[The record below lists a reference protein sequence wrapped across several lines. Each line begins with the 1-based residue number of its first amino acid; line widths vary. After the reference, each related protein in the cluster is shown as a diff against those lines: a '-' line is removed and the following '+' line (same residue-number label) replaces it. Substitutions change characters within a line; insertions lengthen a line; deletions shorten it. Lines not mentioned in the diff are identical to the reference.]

1 MPTIDNLVLEINSN
15 SVDAERG
22 LDSVAKALERL
33 RTFSSNQR
41 GLGVVA
47 RGIRSIADASNSMNM
62 TGVQSLNEMTNALNR
77 MGALNNIK
85 LSSSFASQIKAIGDA
100 SRSLGGVDFSPVS
113 NLATSLAPLSGVG
126 KATNLNN
133 VVNTLRKLP
142 EAINNINK
150 IDSSK
155 IKEFAD
161 KVEELRKSVHPLAE
175 EMRAVSA
182 GFSSLPKNI
191 QKAINANEK
200 LTASNNKTTSSFSRM
215 IKQIFSFGAAYYAIK
230 NVFEKV
236 MGAFKESN
244 AYVEA
249 LNLADIT
256 LGKNAEGAKAYAEQ
270 VERLAGINQVEWLS
284 NLGTLNQMFT
294 GFGVGADK
302 AAHMSQQLTQLAYDI
317 QSAYNAADLTEVMRR
332 LQSGITGEV
341 EGMRR
346 YGVDL
351 TNASMQ
357 EYLHARGIETKVSAL
372 SQAQKAMVRYNM
384 IMESTSNI
392 QGDLARTIATPA
404 NALRI
409 LSNQVSI
416 AARYF
421 GQLVSVIATAVI
433 PIMQAVVKAIAF
445 AAQAL
450 AALFGYTLPSIS
462 GGGGEIANGFDGVA
476 DSIGGVGGAAS
487 DAKKEMKGLLAS
499 FDEIN
504 VIQQEASAGGGGGG
518 AGGGGINLDDFMLD
532 PGYDFLAGLKKDEN
546 SFYNQMVALIED
558 RDWYGLGKLLG
569 NKFNEIV
576 DGADFAGFGRK
587 LGVGFDGAL
596 EFLNA
601 AIYTFDFFSLG
612 AKIARFV
619 NNALSSVNFKNV
631 GSILSAKL
639 IIAWDLVIGFLTELD
654 WSTVAQSISDT
665 IVGAVDSFTD
675 WLDETDW
682 KTISAQIYNK
692 IKGIF
697 DGLQSGEIA
706 YSVSSFIGSGISSGV
721 ELVGGT
727 AGAIWADLKSYFQP
741 YIDAAGGSVAQGIY
755 DGVVAFDAISKFGR
769 WVMENIIKPIDDK
782 LEEHFGVRPVET
794 FLNNIRS
801 TIEPILT
808 GTTEWIQTNVID
820 VITSKCEA
828 MGIDVEQ
835 FLSDPWNSFKK
846 LILGDGSNSGIL
858 NDILSKLK
866 EWAGRIWT
874 DIAPSVMSA
883 AKDIGN
889 GLGQG
894 IIDAFKSTIAGK
906 LVATAKV
913 VIPGTKENKSV
924 AKEVTNIITDALGWN
939 ESKKGANF
947 AAGGFP
953 EIGQLFIAREAGPE
967 LVGQMGHRTAVANN
981 SQIVE
986 GISIGVTQANVGVE
1000 QRIERL
1006 IRVGEALLA
1015 KDNTVE
1021 IKPSAALGRVNKQSE
1036 KMYSRITGI
1045 G

>member
-1 MPTIDNLVLEINSN
+1 MPTIDNLVLEIESN
-15 SVDAERG
+15 SVNAERG
-22 LDSVAKALERL
+22 LDSLAKALERL
-33 RTFSSNQR
+33 RTSSSNQR

-47 RGIRSIADASNSMNM
+47 KGIRSIADSTNSMSM

-100 SRSLGGVDFSPVS
+100 ARSLGGVDFSPVS
-113 NLATSLAPLSGVG
+113 NLSTSLAPLSGVG

-155 IKEFAD
+155 ISEFAN

-215 IKQIFSFGAAYYAIK
+215 IKQMFSFGAAYYVIK

-270 VERLAGINQVEWLS
+270 VERLAGINQVEWLT
-284 NLGTLNQMFT
+284 NLGTMNQMFT
-294 GFGVGADK
+294 GFGVGADQ

-351 TNASMQ
+351 TNASMK

-416 AARYF
+416 ASRYF

-462 GGGGEIANGFDGVA
+462 GGGEVASGFDSVA

-504 VIQQEASAGGGGGG
+504 VIQQETSSGGGGGG
-518 AGGGGINLDDFMLD
+518 AGGGGVNFDDFLLD
-532 PGYDFLAGLKKDEN
+532 PGYDFLAGLTEDEN
-546 SFYNQMVALIED
+546 SLFNKVIALAKAGKWEE
-558 RDWYGLGKLLG
+558 LGAVVSESITDAILSIDAA
-569 NKFNEIV
+569 NI
-576 DGADFAGFGRK
+576 GRTMM
-587 LGVGFDGAL
+587 GIINRAAEFCVGFL
-596 EFLNA
+596 RNA
-601 AIYTFDFFSLG
+601 SDTNWAIGEQIGVL
-612 AKIARFV
+612 IQ
-619 NNALSSVNFKNV
+619 SSVETADWETIGQTIGN
-631 GSILSAKL
+631 L
-639 IIAWDLVIGFLTELD
+639 IGLKFTALPTVIAGAISQLD
-654 WSTVAQSISDT
+654 WSVIAKAIGDAVIGSIRGIDWQVNSAMKPIQDRIYEWAISVDFGDAGEALSMALDKMFVAAFNLAKTVLDGISEDFKTWLGGIWDEWGNVITAGVSIALAGIAV
-665 IVGAVDSFTD
+665 IVGGIPGAIATVLLALVMLFTNATTALAEGAESAGNYINTNFIQPVINWFDQLMWDVAFAMYDLGVYIQEALAGVANWIKTNVCDPISQFFKDMINKLIDGVNWLISKINTLNFSIPAKSWKVLGKTFTFPGATIGFTD
-675 WLDETDW
+675 IP
-682 KTISAQIYNK
+682 TI
-692 IKGIF
+692 
-697 DGLQSGEIA
+697 
-706 YSVSSFIGSGISSGV
+706 
-721 ELVGGT
+721 
-727 AGAIWADLKSYFQP
+727 P
-741 YIDAAGGSVAQGIY
+741 
-755 DGVVAFDAISKFGR
+755 
-769 WVMENIIKPIDDK
+769 K
-782 LEEHFGVRPVET
+782 LAE
-794 FLNNIRS
+794 
-801 TIEPILT
+801 
-808 GTTEWIQTNVID
+808 
-820 VITSKCEA
+820 
-828 MGIDVEQ
+828 
-835 FLSDPWNSFKK
+835 
-846 LILGDGSNSGIL
+846 
-858 NDILSKLK
+858 
-866 EWAGRIWT
+866 
-874 DIAPSVMSA
+874 
-883 AKDIGN
+883 
-889 GLGQG
+889 
-894 IIDAFKSTIAGK
+894 
-906 LVATAKV
+906 
-913 VIPGTKENKSV
+913 
-924 AKEVTNIITDALGWN
+924 
-939 ESKKGANF
+939 
-947 AAGGFP
+947 GGFP
-953 EIGQLFIAREAGPE
+953 EIGQLFIANEAGPE
-967 LVGQMGHRTAVANN
+967 LVGQMGNRTAVANTA
-981 SQIVE
+981 QIVE

-1021 IKPSAALGRVNKQSE
+1021 IKPSAALGRVNRKSE
-1036 KMYSRITGI
+1036 QLYVKAGGRA
-1045 G
+1045 

>member
-133 VVNTLRKLP
+133 VVNTLRKIP

-215 IKQIFSFGAAYYAIK
+215 IKQIFSFGAAYYTIK

-236 MGAFKESN
+236 MDAFKESN

-462 GGGGEIANGFDGVA
+462 GGGEVASGFDSVA

-504 VIQQEASAGGGGGG
+504 VIQQETSAGGGGGG
-518 AGGGGINLDDFMLD
+518 AGGGGVNFDDFLLD
-532 PGYDFLAGLKKDEN
+532 PGYDFLAGLTEDEN
-546 SFYNQMVALIED
+546 SLFNKVIALAKAGKWEE
-558 RDWYGLGKLLG
+558 LGAVVSESITDAILSIDAA
-569 NKFNEIV
+569 NI
-576 DGADFAGFGRK
+576 GRTMM
-587 LGVGFDGAL
+587 GVINRAAEFCVGFLRNASDTNWAIGEQIGVMIQTSVETADWETIGQTIGNLIGLKFTALPTIIAGAL
-596 EFLNA
+596 
-601 AIYTFDFFSLG
+601 SQ
-612 AKIARFV
+612 
-619 NNALSSVNFKNV
+619 
-631 GSILSAKL
+631 
-639 IIAWDLVIGFLTELD
+639 LD
-654 WSTVAQSISDT
+654 WSVIAKAIGDAVMGAIQGIDWQVNSAMKPLEDRIYEWAVSVDFGDAGEALSKVLDAMFIGAFNLTKTILDSISEDFKTWLGGIWDDWGNT
-665 IVGAVDSFTD
+665 ILAGVSIALAAV
-675 WLDETDW
+675 
-682 KTISAQIYNK
+682 A
-692 IKGIF
+692 
-697 DGLQSGEIA
+697 
-706 YSVSSFIGSGISSGV
+706 V
-721 ELVGGT
+721 LVGGIP
-727 AGAIWADLKSYFQP
+727 GAIAVGLLSLVMLFSDATTALAEGAESAGNYLNTNFIQPVINWFDQLMWDVSFAMYDLGVYIQEALAGVADWIKTNVCDPISQFFKEMINKL
-741 YIDAAGGSVAQGIY
+741 I
-755 DGVVAFDAISKFGR
+755 DGVNWLISKINTLNFSIPAKSWTVLG
-769 WVMENIIKPIDDK
+769 K
-782 LEEHFGVRPVET
+782 T
-794 FLNNIRS
+794 FKFPGA
-801 TIEPILT
+801 TI
-808 GTTEWIQTNVID
+808 G
-820 VITSKCEA
+820 
-828 MGIDVEQ
+828 
-835 FLSDPWNSFKK
+835 F
-846 LILGDGSNSGIL
+846 
-858 NDILSKLK
+858 
-866 EWAGRIWT
+866 T
-874 DIAPSVMSA
+874 DIP
-883 AKDIGN
+883 
-889 GLGQG
+889 
-894 IIDAFKSTIAGK
+894 TIPK
-906 LVATAKV
+906 LA
-913 VIPGTKENKSV
+913 E
-924 AKEVTNIITDALGWN
+924 
-939 ESKKGANF
+939 
-947 AAGGFP
+947 GGFP
-953 EIGQLFIAREAGPE
+953 EIGQLFIANEAGPE
-967 LVGQMGHRTAVANN
+967 LVGQMGNRTAVANT

-1006 IRVGEALLA
+1006 IRVGEAILA
-1015 KDNTVE
+1015 KENTVE
-1021 IKPSAALGRVNKQSE
+1021 LVPSAALGRLHTQSE
-1036 KMYSRITGI
+1036 KMRVKSDGR
-1045 G
+1045 

>member
-1 MPTIDNLVLEINSN
+1 MPTIDNLVLEIEFN
-15 SVDAERG
+15 SVNAERG
-22 LDSVAKALERL
+22 LDSLAKALERL
-33 RTFSSNQR
+33 RTSSSNQR

-47 RGIRSIADASNSMNM
+47 KGIRSIADSTNSMSM

-100 SRSLGGVDFSPVS
+100 ARSLGGVDFSPVS

-155 IKEFAD
+155 ISEFAN

-215 IKQIFSFGAAYYAIK
+215 IKQMFSFGAAYYVIK

-270 VERLAGINQVEWLS
+270 VERLAGINQVEWMT
-284 NLGTLNQMFT
+284 NLGTMNQMFT
-294 GFGVGADK
+294 GFGVGADQ

-351 TNASMQ
+351 TNASMK

-416 AARYF
+416 ASRYF

-462 GGGGEIANGFDGVA
+462 GGGEVASGFDSVA

-504 VIQQEASAGGGGGG
+504 VIQQETSSGGGGGG
-518 AGGGGINLDDFMLD
+518 AGGGGVNFDDFLLD
-532 PGYDFLAGLKKDEN
+532 PGYDFLAGLTEDEN
-546 SFYNQMVALIED
+546 SLFNKVIALAKAGKWEE
-558 RDWYGLGKLLG
+558 LGAVVSESITDAILSIDAANIG
-569 NKFNEIV
+569 RTMMGIINRAAEFC
-576 DGADFAGFGRK
+576 AGFLRNASDTNWAIGEQI
-587 LGVGFDGAL
+587 GVL
-596 EFLNA
+596 
-601 AIYTFDFFSLG
+601 IQ
-612 AKIARFV
+612 
-619 NNALSSVNFKNV
+619 SSVETADWETIGHTIGN
-631 GSILSAKL
+631 L
-639 IIAWDLVIGFLTELD
+639 IGLKFTALPTVIAGAISQLD
-654 WSTVAQSISDT
+654 WSVIAKAIGDAVIGSIRGIDWQVNSAMKPIQDRIYEWAISVDFGDAGEALSMALDKMFVAAFNLAKTVLDGISEDFKTWLGGIWDEWGNVITAGVSIALAGIAV
-665 IVGAVDSFTD
+665 IVGGIPGAIATVLLALVMLFTNATTALAEGAESAGNYINTNFIQPVINWFDQLMWDVAFAMYDLGVYIQLALAGVANWIKTNVCDPISQFFKDMINKLIDGVNWLISKINTLNFSIPAKSWKVLGKTFTFPGATIGFTD
-675 WLDETDW
+675 IP
-682 KTISAQIYNK
+682 TI
-692 IKGIF
+692 
-697 DGLQSGEIA
+697 
-706 YSVSSFIGSGISSGV
+706 
-721 ELVGGT
+721 
-727 AGAIWADLKSYFQP
+727 P
-741 YIDAAGGSVAQGIY
+741 
-755 DGVVAFDAISKFGR
+755 
-769 WVMENIIKPIDDK
+769 K
-782 LEEHFGVRPVET
+782 LAE
-794 FLNNIRS
+794 
-801 TIEPILT
+801 
-808 GTTEWIQTNVID
+808 
-820 VITSKCEA
+820 
-828 MGIDVEQ
+828 
-835 FLSDPWNSFKK
+835 
-846 LILGDGSNSGIL
+846 
-858 NDILSKLK
+858 
-866 EWAGRIWT
+866 
-874 DIAPSVMSA
+874 
-883 AKDIGN
+883 
-889 GLGQG
+889 
-894 IIDAFKSTIAGK
+894 
-906 LVATAKV
+906 
-913 VIPGTKENKSV
+913 
-924 AKEVTNIITDALGWN
+924 
-939 ESKKGANF
+939 
-947 AAGGFP
+947 GGFP
-953 EIGQLFIAREAGPE
+953 EIGQLFIANEDGPE
-967 LVGQMGHRTAVANN
+967 LVGQMGNKTAVANTA
-981 SQIVE
+981 QIVE

-1021 IKPSAALGRVNKQSE
+1021 IKPSAALGRVNRKSE
-1036 KMYSRITGI
+1036 QLYVKAGGRA
-1045 G
+1045 

>member
-1 MPTIDNLVLEINSN
+1 MPTIDNLVLEIESN
-15 SVDAERG
+15 SVNAERG
-22 LDSVAKALERL
+22 LDSLAKALERL
-33 RTFSSNQR
+33 RTSSSNQR

-47 RGIRSIADASNSMNM
+47 KGIRSIADSTNSMSM

-100 SRSLGGVDFSPVS
+100 ARSLGGVDFSPVS
-113 NLATSLAPLSGVG
+113 NLSTSLAPLSGVG

-155 IKEFAD
+155 ISEFAN

-215 IKQIFSFGAAYYAIK
+215 IKQMFSFGAAYYVIK

-270 VERLAGINQVEWLS
+270 VERLAGINQVEWLT
-284 NLGTLNQMFT
+284 NLGTMNQMFT
-294 GFGVGADK
+294 GFGVGADQ

-351 TNASMQ
+351 TNASMK

-416 AARYF
+416 ASRYF

-504 VIQQEASAGGGGGG
+504 VIQQETSSGGGGGG
-518 AGGGGINLDDFMLD
+518 AGGGGVNFDDFLLD
-532 PGYDFLAGLKKDEN
+532 PGYDFLAGLTEDEN
-546 SFYNQMVALIED
+546 SLFNKVIALAKAGKWEE
-558 RDWYGLGKLLG
+558 LGAVVSESITDAILSIDAANIG
-569 NKFNEIV
+569 RTMMGIINRAAEFC
-576 DGADFAGFGRK
+576 AGFLRNASDTNWAIGEQI
-587 LGVGFDGAL
+587 GVL
-596 EFLNA
+596 
-601 AIYTFDFFSLG
+601 IQ
-612 AKIARFV
+612 
-619 NNALSSVNFKNV
+619 SSVETADWETIGHTIGN
-631 GSILSAKL
+631 L
-639 IIAWDLVIGFLTELD
+639 IGLKFTALPTVIAGAISQLD
-654 WSTVAQSISDT
+654 WSVIAKAIGDAVIGSIRGIDWQVNSAMKPIQDRIYEWAISVDFGDAGEALSMALDKMFVAAFNLAKTVLDGISEDFKTWLGGIWDEWGNVITAGVSIALAGIAV
-665 IVGAVDSFTD
+665 IVGGIPGAIATVLLALVMLFTNATTALAEGAESAGNYINTNFIQPVINWFDQLMWDVAFAMYDLGVYIQLALAGVANWIKTNVCDPISQFFKDMINKLIDGVNWLISKINTLNFSIPAKSWKVLGKTFTFPGATIGFTD
-675 WLDETDW
+675 IP
-682 KTISAQIYNK
+682 TI
-692 IKGIF
+692 
-697 DGLQSGEIA
+697 
-706 YSVSSFIGSGISSGV
+706 
-721 ELVGGT
+721 
-727 AGAIWADLKSYFQP
+727 P
-741 YIDAAGGSVAQGIY
+741 
-755 DGVVAFDAISKFGR
+755 
-769 WVMENIIKPIDDK
+769 K
-782 LEEHFGVRPVET
+782 LAE
-794 FLNNIRS
+794 
-801 TIEPILT
+801 
-808 GTTEWIQTNVID
+808 
-820 VITSKCEA
+820 
-828 MGIDVEQ
+828 
-835 FLSDPWNSFKK
+835 
-846 LILGDGSNSGIL
+846 
-858 NDILSKLK
+858 
-866 EWAGRIWT
+866 
-874 DIAPSVMSA
+874 
-883 AKDIGN
+883 
-889 GLGQG
+889 
-894 IIDAFKSTIAGK
+894 
-906 LVATAKV
+906 
-913 VIPGTKENKSV
+913 
-924 AKEVTNIITDALGWN
+924 
-939 ESKKGANF
+939 
-947 AAGGFP
+947 GGFP
-953 EIGQLFIAREAGPE
+953 EIGQLFIANEDGPE
-967 LVGQMGHRTAVANN
+967 LVGQMGNKTAVANTA
-981 SQIVE
+981 QIVE

-1021 IKPSAALGRVNKQSE
+1021 IKPSAALGRVNRKSE
-1036 KMYSRITGI
+1036 QLYVKAGGRV
-1045 G
+1045 

>member
-1 MPTIDNLVLEINSN
+1 MPTIDNLVLEIEANSN
-15 SVDAERG
+15 DAVTG
-22 LDSVAKALERL
+22 LNHLAMTLDSL
-33 RTFSSNQR
+33 RIFSSNQR

-47 RGIRSIADASNSMNM
+47 KGIRSIADATNSMSM

-100 SRSLGGVDFSPVS
+100 SRALKGVDFSPVS

-155 IKEFAD
+155 ISEFAN
-161 KVEELRKSVHPLAE
+161 KVEELRKSVHPLAD

-182 GFSSLPKNI
+182 GFSALPKNI

-230 NVFEKV
+230 NVFDKV

-256 LGKNAEGAKAYAEQ
+256 MGKHAEGAKSYSEQ
-270 VERLAGINQVEWLS
+270 VERLAGINQVEWLT
-284 NLGTLNQMFT
+284 NVGTMNQMFT
-294 GFGVGADK
+294 GFGVGADQ

-351 TNASMQ
+351 TNASMK
-357 EYLHARGIETKVSAL
+357 EYLHAKGINTKVSAL

-421 GQLVSVIATAVI
+421 GQLVSVIATSVI

-462 GGGGEIANGFDGVA
+462 GGGEVASGFDSVA

-504 VIQQEASAGGGGGG
+504 VIQQETSAGGGGGG
-518 AGGGGINLDDFMLD
+518 AGGGGINFDDFLLD
-532 PGYDFLAGLKKDEN
+532 PGYDFLAGLTEDEN
-546 SFYNQMVALIED
+546 GLFNKVIALAKAGKWEE
-558 RDWYGLGKLLG
+558 LGAVVSDSITNAILSIDAAQIGQKLTG
-569 NKFNEIV
+569 VINKAAEFC
-576 DGADFAGFGRK
+576 
-587 LGVGFDGAL
+587 VGFLKNASDTNWAIGEQIGVLIQSSVETADWETIGQTIGNLIGLKFTALPTVIAGAL
-596 EFLNA
+596 
-601 AIYTFDFFSLG
+601 SQ
-612 AKIARFV
+612 
-619 NNALSSVNFKNV
+619 
-631 GSILSAKL
+631 
-639 IIAWDLVIGFLTELD
+639 LD
-654 WSTVAQSISDT
+654 WSVIAKAIGDAVMGAIQGIDWQVNTAMQPLSDRLYEWAVGIDFGPVGELLSQALDAMFIGAFNLTKTILDSISEDFKT
-665 IVGAVDSFTD
+665 WLGSIWDNWGNAIMAGVSIVLAGVAVIVGGIPGAIAIGLLALVMLFTNATTALAEGAESAGNYLNENFIQPVINWFDQLMWDVSFAMYDLGVYIQEALAGVADWIKINVCDPISQFFKEMINKLIDGVNWLISKINTLNFSIPAKSWTVLGKTFAFPGATIGFTD
-675 WLDETDW
+675 IP
-682 KTISAQIYNK
+682 TI
-692 IKGIF
+692 
-697 DGLQSGEIA
+697 
-706 YSVSSFIGSGISSGV
+706 
-721 ELVGGT
+721 
-727 AGAIWADLKSYFQP
+727 P
-741 YIDAAGGSVAQGIY
+741 
-755 DGVVAFDAISKFGR
+755 
-769 WVMENIIKPIDDK
+769 K
-782 LEEHFGVRPVET
+782 LAE
-794 FLNNIRS
+794 
-801 TIEPILT
+801 
-808 GTTEWIQTNVID
+808 
-820 VITSKCEA
+820 
-828 MGIDVEQ
+828 
-835 FLSDPWNSFKK
+835 
-846 LILGDGSNSGIL
+846 
-858 NDILSKLK
+858 
-866 EWAGRIWT
+866 
-874 DIAPSVMSA
+874 
-883 AKDIGN
+883 
-889 GLGQG
+889 
-894 IIDAFKSTIAGK
+894 
-906 LVATAKV
+906 
-913 VIPGTKENKSV
+913 
-924 AKEVTNIITDALGWN
+924 
-939 ESKKGANF
+939 
-947 AAGGFP
+947 GGFP
-953 EIGQLFIAREAGPE
+953 EIGQLFIANEAGPE
-967 LVGQMGHRTAVANN
+967 LVGRMGSKTAVANT
-981 SQIVE
+981 SQIVD
-986 GISIGVTQANVGVE
+986 GISVGVSQANEGVE
-1000 QRIERL
+1000 DRIDRL
-1006 IRVGEALLA
+1006 IRVGEAILA
-1015 KDNTVE
+1015 KSGKVE
-1021 IKPSAALGRVNKQSE
+1021 IVPSAALGRVNRKSE
-1036 KMYSRITGI
+1036 QMYVKAG
-1045 G
+1045 GKA

>member
-1 MPTIDNLVLEINSN
+1 MPTIDNLVLEIESN

-22 LDSVAKALERL
+22 LDNMAKALDRL

-41 GLGVVA
+41 GLNVVA
-47 RGIRSIADASNSMNM
+47 KGIRSIADASSSFNM

-77 MGALNNIK
+77 MAALNNVK

-100 SRSLGGVDFSPVS
+100 SRALNGVDFSPVS

-155 IKEFAD
+155 ISEFAN
-161 KVEELRKSVHPLAE
+161 KVEELRKAVHPLAD

-215 IKQIFSFGAAYYAIK
+215 IKQIFSFGAAYYTIK

-236 MGAFKESN
+236 MDAFKESN

-270 VERLAGINQVEWLS
+270 VERLAGINQVEWLT
-284 NLGTLNQMFT
+284 NLGTMNQMFT

-302 AAHMSQQLTQLAYDI
+302 AAHMSQQLTQLAYDL

-462 GGGGEIANGFDGVA
+462 GGGEVASGFDSVA

-504 VIQQEASAGGGGGG
+504 VIQQETSAGGGGGG
-518 AGGGGINLDDFMLD
+518 AGGGGVNFDDFLLD
-532 PGYDFLAGLKKDEN
+532 PGYDFLAGLTEDEN
-546 SFYNQMVALIED
+546 SLFNKVIALAKAGKWEE
-558 RDWYGLGKLLG
+558 LGVVVSESITDAILSIDAANIG
-569 NKFNEIV
+569 RTMMEIV
-576 DGADFAGFGRK
+576 NRAAEFC
-587 LGVGFDGAL
+587 VGFLKNASDTNWAIGEQIGVLIQSSVETADWETIGQTIGNLIGLKFTALPTVVAGAL
-596 EFLNA
+596 
-601 AIYTFDFFSLG
+601 SQ
-612 AKIARFV
+612 
-619 NNALSSVNFKNV
+619 
-631 GSILSAKL
+631 
-639 IIAWDLVIGFLTELD
+639 LD
-654 WSTVAQSISDT
+654 WSVIAKAIGDAVMGSIRGIDWQVNSAMKPLQDRVYEWAISVDFGDAGAALSMALDKMFVA
-665 IVGAVDSFTD
+665 AFNFA
-675 WLDETDW
+675 
-682 KTISAQIYNK
+682 KTILDGISEDFKTWLGGIWDEWGSVITAGVSIALAGIAVVVGGIPGAIATGLLALVMLFSNATTALAEGAEAAGVYINTNFIQPVIEWFNQLGADVVMAFESLASGTKQALENIGSWIKTNVCDPVSQFFTNMINK
-692 IKGIF
+692 II
-697 DGLQSGEIA
+697 
-706 YSVSSFIGSGISSGV
+706 
-721 ELVGGT
+721 
-727 AGAIWADLKSYFQP
+727 
-741 YIDAAGGSVAQGIY
+741 
-755 DGVVAFDAISKFGR
+755 DGVNWLISKINTLNFSIPAKSWTVLG
-769 WVMENIIKPIDDK
+769 K
-782 LEEHFGVRPVET
+782 T
-794 FLNNIRS
+794 FRFHGA
-801 TIEPILT
+801 TI
-808 GTTEWIQTNVID
+808 G
-820 VITSKCEA
+820 
-828 MGIDVEQ
+828 
-835 FLSDPWNSFKK
+835 FSDIPTIPK
-846 LILGDGSNSGIL
+846 ISGYA
-858 NDILSKLK
+858 
-866 EWAGRIWT
+866 E
-874 DIAPSVMSA
+874 
-883 AKDIGN
+883 
-889 GLGQG
+889 
-894 IIDAFKSTIAGK
+894 
-906 LVATAKV
+906 
-913 VIPGTKENKSV
+913 
-924 AKEVTNIITDALGWN
+924 
-939 ESKKGANF
+939 
-947 AAGGFP
+947 GGFP
-953 EIGQLFIAREAGPE
+953 EIGQLFIANEAGPE
-967 LVGQMGHRTAVANN
+967 LVGQMGNRTAVANAA
-981 SQIVE
+981 QIVE
-986 GISIGVTQANVGVE
+986 GISIGVTQANIGVE

-1021 IKPSAALGRVNKQSE
+1021 IKPSAALGRVNRKSE
-1036 KMYSRITGI
+1036 QLYVKAGGRA
-1045 G
+1045 

>member
-161 KVEELRKSVHPLAE
+161 KVEELRKAVHPLAD

-200 LTASNNKTTSSFSRM
+200 LTASNNKATSSFSRM
-215 IKQIFSFGAAYYAIK
+215 IKQIFSFGAAYYTIK

-236 MGAFKESN
+236 MDAFKESN

-462 GGGGEIANGFDGVA
+462 GGGEVASGFDSVA

-504 VIQQEASAGGGGGG
+504 VIQQETSSGGGGGG
-518 AGGGGINLDDFMLD
+518 AGGGGVNFDDFLLD
-532 PGYDFLAGLKKDEN
+532 PGYDFLAGLTEDEN
-546 SFYNQMVALIED
+546 SLFNKVIALAKAGKWEE
-558 RDWYGLGKLLG
+558 LGAVVSESITDAILSIDAA
-569 NKFNEIV
+569 NI
-576 DGADFAGFGRK
+576 GRTMM
-587 LGVGFDGAL
+587 GIINRAAEFCVGFLRNASDTNWAIGEQIGVMIQTSVETADWETIGQTIGNLIGLKFTALPTIIAGAL
-596 EFLNA
+596 
-601 AIYTFDFFSLG
+601 SQ
-612 AKIARFV
+612 
-619 NNALSSVNFKNV
+619 
-631 GSILSAKL
+631 
-639 IIAWDLVIGFLTELD
+639 LD
-654 WSTVAQSISDT
+654 WSVIAKAIGDAVMGAIQGIDWQVNSAMKPLEDRIYEWAVSVDFGDAGEALSKVLDAMFIGAFNLTKTILDSISEDFKTWLGGIWDDWGNT
-665 IVGAVDSFTD
+665 ILAGVSIALAAV
-675 WLDETDW
+675 
-682 KTISAQIYNK
+682 A
-692 IKGIF
+692 
-697 DGLQSGEIA
+697 
-706 YSVSSFIGSGISSGV
+706 V
-721 ELVGGT
+721 LVGGIP
-727 AGAIWADLKSYFQP
+727 GAIAVGLLSLVMLFSDATTALAEGAESAGNYLNTNFIQPVINWFDQLMWDVSFAMYDLGVYIQEALAGVADWIKTNVCDPISQFFKEMINKL
-741 YIDAAGGSVAQGIY
+741 I
-755 DGVVAFDAISKFGR
+755 DGVNWLISKINTLNFSIPAKSWTVLG
-769 WVMENIIKPIDDK
+769 K
-782 LEEHFGVRPVET
+782 T
-794 FLNNIRS
+794 FTFPGA
-801 TIEPILT
+801 TI
-808 GTTEWIQTNVID
+808 G
-820 VITSKCEA
+820 
-828 MGIDVEQ
+828 
-835 FLSDPWNSFKK
+835 F
-846 LILGDGSNSGIL
+846 
-858 NDILSKLK
+858 
-866 EWAGRIWT
+866 T
-874 DIAPSVMSA
+874 DIP
-883 AKDIGN
+883 
-889 GLGQG
+889 
-894 IIDAFKSTIAGK
+894 TIPK
-906 LVATAKV
+906 LA
-913 VIPGTKENKSV
+913 E
-924 AKEVTNIITDALGWN
+924 
-939 ESKKGANF
+939 
-947 AAGGFP
+947 GGFP
-953 EIGQLFIAREAGPE
+953 EIGQLFIANEAGPE
-967 LVGQMGHRTAVANN
+967 LVGQMGNRAAVANTA
-981 SQIVE
+981 QIVE

-1006 IRVGEALLA
+1006 IRVGEAILA
-1015 KDNTVE
+1015 KENTVE
-1021 IKPSAALGRVNKQSE
+1021 LVPSAALGRLNKQSE
-1036 KMYSRITGI
+1036 KMRVKSDGR
-1045 G
+1045 

>member
-1 MPTIDNLVLEINSN
+1 MPTIDNLVLEIESN
-15 SVDAERG
+15 SVNAERG
-22 LDSVAKALERL
+22 LDSLAKALERL
-33 RTFSSNQR
+33 RTSSSNQR

-47 RGIRSIADASNSMNM
+47 KGIRSIADSTNSMSM

-100 SRSLGGVDFSPVS
+100 ARSLGGVDFSPVS
-113 NLATSLAPLSGVG
+113 NLSTSLAPLSGVG

-155 IKEFAD
+155 ISEFAN

-215 IKQIFSFGAAYYAIK
+215 IKQMFSFGAAYYVIK

-270 VERLAGINQVEWLS
+270 VERLAGINQVEWLT
-284 NLGTLNQMFT
+284 NLGTMNQMFT
-294 GFGVGADK
+294 GFGVGADQ

-351 TNASMQ
+351 TNASMK

-416 AARYF
+416 ASRYF

-462 GGGGEIANGFDGVA
+462 GGGEVASGFDSVA

-504 VIQQEASAGGGGGG
+504 VIQQETSSGGGGGG
-518 AGGGGINLDDFMLD
+518 AGGGGVNFDDFLLD
-532 PGYDFLAGLKKDEN
+532 PGYDFLAGLTEDEN
-546 SFYNQMVALIED
+546 SLFNKVIALAKAGKWEE
-558 RDWYGLGKLLG
+558 LGAVVSESITDAILSIDAS
-569 NKFNEIV
+569 NI
-576 DGADFAGFGRK
+576 GRTMMWIINRAAEFC
-587 LGVGFDGAL
+587 VGFLRNASDTNWAIGEQIGVLIQTSVETADWETIGQTIGNLIGLKFTALPTVIAGA
-596 EFLNA
+596 
-601 AIYTFDFFSLG
+601 ISQ
-612 AKIARFV
+612 
-619 NNALSSVNFKNV
+619 
-631 GSILSAKL
+631 
-639 IIAWDLVIGFLTELD
+639 LD
-654 WSTVAQSISDT
+654 WSVIAKAIGDAVIGSIRGIDWQVNYAMKPIQDRIYEWAISVDFGDAGAALSMALDKMFVAAFNLAKTVLDGISEDFKTWLGGIWDEWGNVITAGVSIALAGIAV
-665 IVGAVDSFTD
+665 IVGGIPGAIATVLLALVMLFTNATTALAEGAESAGNYINTNFIQPVINWFDQLMWDVAFAMYDLGVYIQLALAGVANWIKTNVCDPISQFFKDMINKLIDGVNWLISKINTLNFSIPAKSWKVLGKTFTFPGATIGFTD
-675 WLDETDW
+675 IP
-682 KTISAQIYNK
+682 TI
-692 IKGIF
+692 
-697 DGLQSGEIA
+697 
-706 YSVSSFIGSGISSGV
+706 
-721 ELVGGT
+721 
-727 AGAIWADLKSYFQP
+727 P
-741 YIDAAGGSVAQGIY
+741 
-755 DGVVAFDAISKFGR
+755 
-769 WVMENIIKPIDDK
+769 K
-782 LEEHFGVRPVET
+782 LAE
-794 FLNNIRS
+794 
-801 TIEPILT
+801 
-808 GTTEWIQTNVID
+808 
-820 VITSKCEA
+820 
-828 MGIDVEQ
+828 
-835 FLSDPWNSFKK
+835 
-846 LILGDGSNSGIL
+846 
-858 NDILSKLK
+858 
-866 EWAGRIWT
+866 
-874 DIAPSVMSA
+874 
-883 AKDIGN
+883 
-889 GLGQG
+889 
-894 IIDAFKSTIAGK
+894 
-906 LVATAKV
+906 
-913 VIPGTKENKSV
+913 
-924 AKEVTNIITDALGWN
+924 
-939 ESKKGANF
+939 
-947 AAGGFP
+947 GGFP
-953 EIGQLFIAREAGPE
+953 EIGQLFIANEDGPE
-967 LVGQMGHRTAVANN
+967 LVGQMGNKTAVANTA
-981 SQIVE
+981 QIVE

-1021 IKPSAALGRVNKQSE
+1021 IKPSAALGRVNRKSE
-1036 KMYSRITGI
+1036 QLYVKAGGRA
-1045 G
+1045 